1 MRKKLIIVIL
11 FFTFFQLSAVNFD
24 PDESYNRFIKGHG
37 VGFSIFPLYEGDSTL
52 LEFDLYGNF
61 YFSMLRFGFLLPVR
75 FIIYNNDNIETAGKI
90 FPKEDWDD
98 ARDYVSILT
107 FFQYGFKSDLF
118 YFYFGEHKNRYVRN
132 GTILG
137 GYFNNLKL
145 RFPKRGVNIEVNTDY
160 AGLDFFMDDVTPP
173 NVVGGRAYVKPV
185 SFFSKQNYA
194 NNLEIGASY
203 FADIFSPY
211 NISIVS
217 PGGIPKR
224 DIEKYTDHLFGFD
237 ISFRFVATKLY
248 HMKFYSDINKIVDGG
263 FGLHFGLEHEFLL
276 PFSTD
281 MKILS
286 RWEYRAMESNYIPS
300 YFNTFYDTEREYYR
314 NGQTKSR
321 FVNDSSREG
330 LDWTHGYYLDLVY
343 DLTGTFAVGG
353 SFEHNRI
360 YKNNVNDGKFDNFQ
374 LNLFVNALIF
384 NRIGTDFIITF
395 QDLGEKGKRMKDQPF
410 YNLSVYYKLN
420 EYLSLG
426 FYTGSKWYL
435 AYSGTSVATE
445 SYYKNTA
452 VYSVGAYGMM
462 RF

>member
-1 MRKKLIIVIL
+1 MIKKLTIVAL
-11 FFTFFQLSAVNFD
+11 VFGFFQLSAVNFN
-24 PDESYNRFIKGHG
+24 PDESYDRFIKGHG

-52 LEFDLYGNF
+52 LEFDLYGSF
-61 YFSMLRFGFLLPVR
+61 YFKMLGFGLLLPIR
-75 FIIYNNDNIETAGKI
+75 FIIYNNDKIETTAKV

-98 ARDYVSILT
+98 ARDWVSILS

-118 YFYFGEHKNRYVRN
+118 YFYFGEQKNRYVGN

-137 GYFNNLKL
+137 GYFNDIKL
-145 RFPKRGVNIEVNTDY
+145 RFPKRGVNMEINTDY
-160 AGLDFFMDDVTPP
+160 AGLDFFMDDVAPP
-173 NVVGGRAYVKPV
+173 NVLGGRVYLKPL

-194 NNLEIGASY
+194 NNLEVGASY
-203 FADIFSPY
+203 FADVFSPY
-211 NISIVS
+211 NIETQYSS
-217 PGGIPKR
+217 GIFKR
-224 DIEKYTDHLFGFD
+224 DVEKYTDHLFGFD
-237 ISFRFVATKLY
+237 ISFRFIATKFY
-248 HMKFYSDINKIVDGG
+248 HMKFYTDINKIVDGG
-263 FGLHFGLEHEFLL
+263 LGLHLGLEHKFIL

-281 MKILS
+281 MQILS

-321 FVNDSSREG
+321 FVNDRSRRG
-330 LDWTHGYYLDLVY
+330 LDWTHGYYLDIVY
-343 DLTGTFAVGG
+343 DLTGIFAIGG

-360 YKNNVNDGKFDNFQ
+360 YKADVKDGKFDNCQ
-374 LNLFVNALIF
+374 LNLFVNALLF
-384 NRIGTDFIITF
+384 KKIGADFIITF

-420 EYLSLG
+420 NYLSLG

-435 AYSGTSVATE
+435 SYRGTEAAPE
-445 SYYKNTA
+445 SYYDNTA
-452 VYSVGAYGMM
+452 VYSVGAYGML

>member
-1 MRKKLIIVIL
+1 
-11 FFTFFQLSAVNFD
+11 
-24 PDESYNRFIKGHG
+24 
-37 VGFSIFPLYEGDSTL
+37 
-52 LEFDLYGNF
+52 
-61 YFSMLRFGFLLPVR
+61 
-75 FIIYNNDNIETAGKI
+75 
-90 FPKEDWDD
+90 
-98 ARDYVSILT
+98 
-107 FFQYGFKSDLF
+107 
-118 YFYFGEHKNRYVRN
+118 
-132 GTILG
+132 
-137 GYFNNLKL
+137 
-145 RFPKRGVNIEVNTDY
+145 
-160 AGLDFFMDDVTPP
+160 
-173 NVVGGRAYVKPV
+173 
-185 SFFSKQNYA
+185 
-194 NNLEIGASY
+194 
-203 FADIFSPY
+203 
-211 NISIVS
+211 
-217 PGGIPKR
+217 
-224 DIEKYTDHLFGFD
+224 
-237 ISFRFVATKLY
+237 
-248 HMKFYSDINKIVDGG
+248 MKFYSDINKIVDGG

-276 PFSTD
+276 PFPTD

-343 DLTGTFAVGG
+343 DLTGTFAVGA